1 MPNDT
6 SNLPSVSYYTPVEL
20 VGIYRS
26 FLERGRSNG
35 VVWLRGIYVPNQQGQ
50 GWASCYDELKDV
62 KTNVTVTIRLNQQD
76 RQKLKPQSLIHVGG
90 LIELNPF
97 ANGTIQILVNV
108 TRVEIVKDQFVTEQD
123 MKRSEIRIAKS
134 KKGFKN
140 VDAVLED
147 KLFRDER
154 PKVAL
159 VFATTSIT
167 MADFTAGVNAAAVKI
182 DFTEQRQS
190 FANAKT
196 LSVFLKTIDTSGFDV
211 IALIRGGGSGIESL
225 DDVDVLE
232 TVSAMDTP
240 VICAIGHVGEELFLK
255 SIADKVAPTPNGLG
269 QYFSEMVETVTAKR
283 NNSRAAL
290 IEEVKKQ
297 FVKQLDESNKKNK
310 ELLAQ
315 VEKMTKQAQEQTK
328 SFNEGLKKQQEENK
342 KNLEAQQKKN
352 DEALAKFQAQSKAQ
366 MEKANKQNE
375 ELQKKLTEIT
385 KANETAQKTH
395 AEQLSKLQVQL
406 KSQTEQGAK
415 LSKEFNESL
424 KKMQETNGQLQ
435 KSLQKLTA
443 EKVQDTK
450 DLNAAKDR
458 SRELEK
464 QLEEALKKNK
474 GCLSGCLGM
483 ITAIIGIASF
493 ACWMVCLLVN

>member
-35 VVWLRGIYVPNQQGQ
+35 VVWLRGIYVPKQQGQ

-225 DDVDVLE
+225 DDVKYLLVGAKAVHGRCAGLCI
-232 TVSAMDTP
+232 
-240 VICAIGHVGEELFLK
+240 VIEHADLIGL
-255 SIADKVAPTPNGLG
+255 
-269 QYFSEMVETVTAKR
+269 
-283 NNSRAAL
+283 
-290 IEEVKKQ
+290 
-297 FVKQLDESNKKNK
+297 
-310 ELLAQ
+310 
-315 VEKMTKQAQEQTK
+315 
-328 SFNEGLKKQQEENK
+328 
-342 KNLEAQQKKN
+342 
-352 DEALAKFQAQSKAQ
+352 
-366 MEKANKQNE
+366 
-375 ELQKKLTEIT
+375 
-385 KANETAQKTH
+385 
-395 AEQLSKLQVQL
+395 AEQLNLSRVVLCAAAEYCDLALICVEVELLFEQDIVIRALYISVFHKVNVHESDVADIASAEPALYRVHGVVAGDLDLVAAEYLKLIECAFEIHIDSELCINILDAAAMLYFFAHLIVN
-406 KSQTEQGAK
+406 GA
-415 LSKEFNESL
+415 
-424 KKMQETNGQLQ
+424 
-435 KSLQKLTA
+435 
-443 EKVQDTK
+443 VVVHY
-450 DLNAAKDR
+450 
-458 SRELEK
+458 RELAV
-464 QLEEALKKNK
+464 ALYK
-474 GCLSGCLGM
+474 
-483 ITAIIGIASF
+483 I
-493 ACWMVCLLVN
+493 LVDAEHKC

>member
-35 VVWLRGIYVPNQQGQ
+35 VVWLRGIYVPKQQGQ

-182 DFTEQRQS
+182 
-190 FANAKT
+190 A
-196 LSVFLKTIDTSGFDV
+196 
-211 IALIRGGGSGIESL
+211 
-225 DDVDVLE
+225 
-232 TVSAMDTP
+232 
-240 VICAIGHVGEELFLK
+240 
-255 SIADKVAPTPNGLG
+255 
-269 QYFSEMVETVTAKR
+269 
-283 NNSRAAL
+283 SR
-290 IEEVKKQ
+290 
-297 FVKQLDESNKKNK
+297 F
-310 ELLAQ
+310 
-315 VEKMTKQAQEQTK
+315 
-328 SFNEGLKKQQEENK
+328 
-342 KNLEAQQKKN
+342 
-352 DEALAKFQAQSKAQ
+352 
-366 MEKANKQNE
+366 
-375 ELQKKLTEIT
+375 
-385 KANETAQKTH
+385 
-395 AEQLSKLQVQL
+395 
-406 KSQTEQGAK
+406 
-415 LSKEFNESL
+415 
-424 KKMQETNGQLQ
+424 
-435 KSLQKLTA
+435 
-443 EKVQDTK
+443 
-450 DLNAAKDR
+450 
-458 SRELEK
+458 
-464 QLEEALKKNK
+464 
-474 GCLSGCLGM
+474 
-483 ITAIIGIASF
+483 
-493 ACWMVCLLVN
+493 W